1 MTLAEMDR
9 AIVGDLYFSSE
20 GKRFLEELVDRFGSR
35 FLGSSQERPA
45 AEFIR
50 DRFAGYGA
58 DSAALESFTCP
69 GWIRKETRLLVRR
82 PVERAVNCIA
92 LPYCPTGD
100 VEGPL
105 LDVGAGAPA
114 TYAELRGAMKGAI
127 VMATTVTPRSRDSRM
142 HRTEKLGRALD
153 AGAVGFIWMRGLPG
167 GLPETGAAQIG
178 RFCEIPAIAVSYED
192 GYALQRLS
200 ARGPAVVA
208 IHSTNE
214 NRMVSTQNV
223 VAEVRGRT
231 HPEELI
237 VLGAHYDGH
246 DIGQGAMDN
255 GAGVAVLMEV
265 ARVLRPYRSQFQRTL
280 RFVAFA
286 GEELGLHGSHE
297 YGTRHGAEPIR
308 FMLNLDGAARS
319 PTARLHIAPAFPD
332 AVDFVGGLYDGPVD
346 DDAALWLHSDHYYF
360 SAQGIPAAI
369 VMSDQPAG
377 SSAAAVR
384 GYGHTAMDTL
394 DKVSGEAIEMEA
406 SRVARLALRLL
417 SLDTL
422 SLARQTPAHVRAV
435 LEGMGLDEVLRY
447 EQRALPGER

>member
-9 AIVGDLYFSSE
+9 EIVGELYFSSD
-20 GKRFLEELVDRFGSR
+20 GKAFLEELVDRFGPR
-35 FLGSSQERPA
+35 FLGSPHERPA

-50 DRFAGYGA
+50 DRFAGFGA
-58 DSAALESFTCP
+58 DSATLEPFTCP
-69 GWIRKETRLLVRR
+69 GWVRRDTSLMVRR
-82 PVERAVNCIA
+82 PVERAVSCIA
-92 LPYCPTGD
+92 LPYCPPGD

-105 LDVGAGAPA
+105 VDVGAGDPQ
-114 TYAELRGAMKGAI
+114 TFAELRDAMKGAI
-127 VMATTVTPRSRDSRM
+127 VMATTVTPRSRATRM

-178 RFCEIPAIAVSYED
+178 RFCEIPAIGVSYED
-192 GYALQRLS
+192 GYALQRLA

-223 VAEVRGRT
+223 VAEFRGRAR
-231 HPEELI
+231 PDEMI

-265 ARVLRPYRSQFQRTL
+265 ARVLRPYRSEFQRTL
-280 RFVAFA
+280 RFVTFA

-297 YGTRHGAEPIR
+297 YGARHGAEPIR

-319 PTARLHIAPAFPD
+319 LTARLHMAPAFP
-332 AVDFVGGLYDGPVD
+332 GP
-346 DDAALWLHSDHYYF
+346 W
-360 SAQGIPAAI
+360 
-369 VMSDQPAG
+369 
-377 SSAAAVR
+377 
-384 GYGHTAMDTL
+384 
-394 DKVSGEAIEMEA
+394 
-406 SRVARLALRLL
+406 
-417 SLDTL
+417 SL
-422 SLARQTPAHVRAV
+422 
-435 LEGMGLDEVLRY
+435 
-447 EQRALPGER
+447 

>member
-1 MTLAEMDR
+1 M
-9 AIVGDLYFSSE
+9 
-20 GKRFLEELVDRFGSR
+20 
-35 FLGSSQERPA
+35 
-45 AEFIR
+45 
-50 DRFAGYGA
+50 
-58 DSAALESFTCP
+58 
-69 GWIRKETRLLVRR
+69 VRR
-82 PVERAVNCIA
+82 PVERAVSCIA
-92 LPYCPTGD
+92 LPYCPPGD

-105 LDVGAGAPA
+105 VDVGAGDPQ
-114 TYAELRGAMKGAI
+114 TFAELRDAMKGAI
-127 VMATTVTPRSRDSRM
+127 VMATTVTPRSRATRM

-178 RFCEIPAIAVSYED
+178 RFCEIPAIGVSYED
-192 GYALQRLS
+192 GYALQRLA

-223 VAEVRGRT
+223 VAEFRGRA
-231 HPEELI
+231 HPDELI

-280 RFVAFA
+280 RFVTFA

-297 YGTRHGAEPIR
+297 YGARHGAEPIR

-319 PTARLHIAPAFPD
+319 LTARLHMAPAFPG
-332 AVDFVGGLYDGPVD
+332 AVEFVSGLYDGPVD
-346 DDAALWLHSDHYYF
+346 DDASLWLHSDHYYF
-360 SAQGIPAAI
+360 SAEGIPAAI

-394 DKVSGEAIEMEA
+394 DKVSGQAIEAEA

-417 SLDTL
+417 SMDTL
-422 SLARQTPAHVRAV
+422 SLTRQTPAHVRAV
-435 LEGMGLDEVLRY
+435 LEGMGLDEVLRF
-447 EQRALPGER
+447 ELRKLPGER